1 MRAFECDYCGNL
13 LFFENVACLG
23 CQHVL
28 GFVPEL
34 IGLCAVEPV
43 QNGLWKSLDPH
54 TRGKV
59 YRQCANTH
67 EFQICNWLVQE
78 EDENMLCR
86 ACRLNLVIP
95 DLSVSGNL
103 ERWRKLEMAKRRVIY
118 TILRLGLPVEAEGN
132 RPALRFKLI
141 GDVPGGPALLTGH
154 MDGVVTVNIAE
165 ADDAERERRR
175 VQLGEPYRSLPG
187 HLRHEIAHYYWDRLV
202 KDSEDLEPFRQ
213 LFGDERKDYSECL
226 KAHYRN
232 GPPPNWEMN
241 HVTAYASCH
250 PWEDWA
256 ETWAHCLHI
265 LDTLETA
272 ASFGLSLRPQ
282 HFQAKT
288 MRAEPSRTPGS
299 QSDFDQ
305 IIRNWMPLTHALN
318 ELNRGMGL
326 PDIYPF
332 VLSEKTVEKLRW
344 VHRLLTPSTLRK

>member
-1 MRAFECDYCGNL
+1 MKAFECDQCGNL

-34 IGLCAVEPV
+34 IDLRPLEPAKDR
-43 QNGLWKSLDPH
+43 LWKLLGPH
-54 TRGKV
+54 AGGKS
-59 YRQCANTH
+59 YRQCANTN
-67 EFQICNWLVQE
+67 EFQVCNWLVPA
-78 EDENMLCR
+78 EDENDLCR
-86 ACRLNLVIP
+86 SCRLNLIIP

-103 ERWRKLEMAKRRVIY
+103 ERWRRLEMAKRRVIY
-118 TILRLGLPVEAEGN
+118 TILRLGLPVEADGN
-132 RPALRFKLI
+132 RPALRFKLM
-141 GDVPGGPALLTGH
+141 GDVPDGPAVLTGYA
-154 MDGVVTVNIAE
+154 DGVVTLNIAE

-175 VQLGEPYRSLPG
+175 VELGEPYRALPG

-202 KDSEDLEPFRQ
+202 KDSPHLEPFRQ
-213 LFGDERKDYSECL
+213 LFGDERADYSACL
-226 KAHYRN
+226 KTHYEK
-232 GPPPNWEMN
+232 GPPPNWETN

-250 PWEDWA
+250 PSEDWA

-282 HFQAKT
+282 HSQAKT
-288 MRAEPSRTPGS
+288 MRAEPAKTPGP

-305 IIRNWMPLTHALN
+305 LIRNWMPLTHALN

-332 VLSEKTVEKLRW
+332 VLSEKTVEKLRF
-344 VHRLLTPSTLRK
+344 VHRLLNPLSGR